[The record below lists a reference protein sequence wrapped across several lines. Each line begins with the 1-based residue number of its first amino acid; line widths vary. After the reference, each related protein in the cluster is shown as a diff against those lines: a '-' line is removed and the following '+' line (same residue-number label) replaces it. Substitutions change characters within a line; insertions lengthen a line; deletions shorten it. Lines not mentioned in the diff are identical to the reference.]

1 MDLYPL
7 KKICILKM
15 QIYNNEKYI
24 FAKATCIYIKEATWI
39 YIHKEQEEK
48 SVKSCPLLHFLDNL
62 AETQSK
68 SC

>member
-1 MDLYPL
+1 
-7 KKICILKM
+7 M

-48 SVKSCPLLHFLDNL
+48 GVKSCPLLHFLDNS

-68 SC
+68 SF